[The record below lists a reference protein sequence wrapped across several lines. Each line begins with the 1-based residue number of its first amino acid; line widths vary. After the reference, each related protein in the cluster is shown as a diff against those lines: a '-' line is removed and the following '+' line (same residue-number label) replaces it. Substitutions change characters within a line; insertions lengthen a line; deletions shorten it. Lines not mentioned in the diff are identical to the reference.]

1 MAKFTD
7 EQIENAADRVNKY
20 VESWV
25 DDCEHSL
32 DSLNDAFACL
42 IDGMDGTFC
51 AQRLKEYC
59 EEQKIDLSGV
69 EIDSLVDSLLEIATP
84 RSVHQFQSSDLGFV
98 LDSYAW
104 QEHEICLEYIREQ
117 IGHDLFDAIPESLFD
132 FYLSGTGLAYVT
144 SDYIAELAV
153 NCGQIESAIR
163 ELRESA

>member
-1 MAKFTD
+1 MPKFTD

-25 DDCEHSL
+25 EDREHSL

-42 IDGMDGTFC
+42 IDGMDGVDC
-51 AQRLKEYC
+51 ERRLKEYC

-84 RSVHQFQSSDLGFV
+84 RSVHQFQSSGLGFV

-104 QEHEICLEYIREQ
+104 QEHEICLDYIAGE

-163 ELRESA
+163 DLRENA

>member
-1 MAKFTD
+1 MPKFTD

-25 DDCEHSL
+25 DDREHSL
-32 DSLNDAFACL
+32 DSLHDLFACL
-42 IDGMDGTFC
+42 IDGMDSSDC
-51 AQRLKEYC
+51 ERRLKEYC
-59 EEQKIDLSGV
+59 EEQGINIEGV

-84 RSVHQFQSSDLGFV
+84 RSVHQFHFNPGGFA
-98 LDSYAW
+98 LMSGAW

-117 IGHDLFDAIPESLFD
+117 IGHDLFDAIPESAFD

-163 ELRESA
+163 DLRENA